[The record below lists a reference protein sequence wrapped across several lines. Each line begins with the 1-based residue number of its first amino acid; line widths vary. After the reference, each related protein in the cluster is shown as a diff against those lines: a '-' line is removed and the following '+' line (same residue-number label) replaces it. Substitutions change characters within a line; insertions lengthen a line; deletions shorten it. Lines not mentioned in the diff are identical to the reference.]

1 MPSWTQRSAM
11 TCAGERRLVQ
21 AVVARRVSPPMSPLW
36 AAGRRFA
43 RHRLAVVGF
52 GILLAVVGMAT
63 VGPTLVPRD
72 LAYRPE
78 PGRMFMP
85 PGAAHPLGTDEVG
98 RDVLA
103 RLVVGARVS
112 LTVGVLAMV
121 VAITVGTTF
130 GAAAGFY
137 RGWVDAVLMRASEV
151 LLSLPRLFLLI
162 VLAAFFGPS
171 VPTLVLVIGG
181 LSWMES
187 FRVIRASVLALRER
201 EFVQAARALGATDA
215 FLIRRHILPNTM
227 AAVVVGATLGVGN
240 ALLTEATVSYLG
252 LGVQPPDPS
261 WGNMLYAAQKYLLQ
275 APHVAIPPGL
285 LIFVTVLGTNFVG
298 DGLRDALD
306 PRVTRTGA

>member
-1 MPSWTQRSAM
+1 
-11 TCAGERRLVQ
+11 
-21 AVVARRVSPPMSPLW
+21 
-36 AAGRRFA
+36 
-43 RHRLAVVGF
+43 
-52 GILLAVVGMAT
+52 
-63 VGPTLVPRD
+63 
-72 LAYRPE
+72 
-78 PGRMFMP
+78 MFMP